1 MKLNIKSALFA
12 LATSAMLIGC
22 NDDVPTTGSDL
33 VQGEVTIYV
42 DSLTMK
48 LNSASVYEETF
59 DSRAV
64 TKLLGKLRVEQYG
77 NLDCSFVTQLMAA
90 TSMEVPDS
98 ITVESVD
105 SMRLIFT
112 VPRGQFTGDSL
123 APQQLTVYR
132 LIDQLPADIN
142 SSYDP
147 TGHYNTTPLGSRTY
161 TVSAL
166 SQAGDSLLPQTKNIR
181 IPVMMPKDLAIE
193 TFKQYRE
200 NPSVFQWP
208 ASFNKYF
215 PGIYVEQSFGNGCVA
230 NITKV
235 QAFTYWH
242 RPEMRYIKVDG
253 EYGYHPVIVRDSV
266 CLFASVPEVLSSN
279 NIRYT
284 VSEKIRND
292 VGNGAKIITTPGGY
306 HVDFTFPY
314 EEIFDIYHKQN
325 SELSVIS
332 TLSLSIPAQAIEN
345 NRNIGAA
352 PYLLMVLKKD
362 LDQFFSKNK
371 LPDQLTSFSASY
383 NKEKKRYM
391 FPALRTYL
399 LNLLEKKEIK
409 PEDIEFTLIPVEIT
423 TEDVSDYYG
432 NTTPTVVGC
441 TPYTI
446 APTMTRLDMDRAVV
460 TFAFS
465 QQSTF

>member
-1 MKLNIKSALFA
+1 MRLHFKSTLLA
-12 LATSAMLIGC
+12 LAASAMLWGC
-22 NDDVPTTGSDL
+22 EDEVPTTGSDL

-48 LNSASVYEETF
+48 LNSTAVYEETY
-59 DSRAV
+59 DSKGL
-64 TKLLGKLRVEQYG
+64 TKLLGRLRVQQYG

-90 TSMEVPDS
+90 TNMEIPDS
-98 ITVESVD
+98 ITVEMVD

-132 LIDQLPADIN
+132 LTDQLPADIN
-142 SSYDP
+142 NTYDP
-147 TGHYNTTPLGSRTY
+147 TGHYDPIPLGSRTY

-166 SQAGDSLLPQTKNIR
+166 SQAGDSLLPVTRNIR
-181 IPVMMPKDLAIE
+181 IPVMLPKDLAVE
-193 TFKQYRE
+193 TFTKYR
-200 NPSVFQWP
+200 NDPSVFQWP
-208 ASFNKYF
+208 ATFNKYF

-253 EYGYHPVIVRDSV
+253 EYGYHPVTVRDSV
-266 CLFASVPEVLSSN
+266 CLFASVAEVLSSN
-279 NIRYT
+279 NIKYT
-284 VSEKIRND
+284 VSDAITND
-292 VGNGAKIITTPGGY
+292 VSKGEKIITTPGGY

-314 EEIFDIYHKQN
+314 EEIFEIYHKQN

-332 TLSLSIPAQAIEN
+332 TLSLSLPAKAIEN
-345 NRNIGAA
+345 NHNIGAA
-352 PYLLMVLKKD
+352 PYLLMILKSD
-362 LDQFFSKNK
+362 VEEFFAKNK
-371 LPDQLTSFSASY
+371 LPDQVRSFYAAY
-383 NKEKKRYM
+383 NKEKKRYT

-399 LNLLEKKEIK
+399 LNLLSKKEVK
-409 PEDIEFTLIPVEIT
+409 PEDIEFTLIPVEIQ
-423 TEDVSDYYG
+423 TEDVTDYYG
-432 NTTPTVVGC
+432 NITKTVVGC
-441 TPYTI
+441 LPYTM
-446 APTMTRLDMDRAVV
+446 APTMTRIDMDRAVV